1 MTNCI
6 NYIKQKYRLQDKDLM
21 ITIQTWAAGVTTQS
35 NSSGLT
41 NYSIT
46 IIKDPIRQLNY
57 LDECSNQSTIIL
69 SPLILNSSLIN
80 ITRINIYNQK
90 RTIK

>member
-46 IIKDPIRQLNY
+46 IIKDPIRQLN
-57 LDECSNQSTIIL
+57 DIMARMCV
-69 SPLILNSSLIN
+69 LIN
-80 ITRINIYNQK
+80 QQLFYHL
-90 RTIK
+90 